1 MSDGKQTETK
11 IELMDTKVLFQN
23 MKDLTGF
30 LNKSCKSGS
39 FDLDE
44 SMHVGNIMNNLTKA
58 LLSLDALQKLV
69 VEKSKDQQKESQ
81 REVPLKKKHGEEQ

>member
-1 MSDGKQTETK
+1 MSDSKQTETK

-23 MKDLTGF
+23 LKDLTGL

-39 FDLDE
+39 FDLEE
-44 SMHVGNIMNNLTKA
+44 SMHVGNIMNNLTKG

-69 VEKSKDQQKESQ
+69 VEKSKDHEQKEL
-81 REVPLKKKHGEEQ
+81 PPKKKQDHAQ